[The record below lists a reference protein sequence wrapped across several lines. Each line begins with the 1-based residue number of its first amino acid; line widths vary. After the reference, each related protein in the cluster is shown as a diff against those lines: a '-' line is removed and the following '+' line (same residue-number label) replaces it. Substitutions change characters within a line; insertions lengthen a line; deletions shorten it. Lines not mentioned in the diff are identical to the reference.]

1 LFRPCSDRKQTR
13 APSKERIVTRE
24 EIIAAIQECAA
35 KLGRTPRA
43 PEFYKLARVKI
54 HDLRKH
60 FGTFTRLLAASG
72 VERQGPGVSLAMDGL
87 FLDWARVTQAL
98 GKVPTKADYAMEGT
112 YSVRPYTR
120 RFGAWGNV
128 PQGMKDYMHRHRLEG
143 DWQDVLKIIGE
154 HLERTGT
161 FPGTSGGSFRTGR
174 KGDRPVYGRPM
185 FGNMGFAPTN
195 EQGVLFTFGAVA
207 HELGF
212 FIAKVQTEF
221 PDVEALREIGPN
233 LCQRTHWELEYES
246 RNFLE
251 HMHPLDGCDGII
263 CWINNWPD
271 CPLEV
276 IELRSVVERLARSGP
291 SAPRAMRDPANS

>member
-1 LFRPCSDRKQTR
+1 M
-13 APSKERIVTRE
+13 TRE
-24 EIIAAIQECAA
+24 EIISTVQGLTAS
-35 KLGRTPRA
+35 LGRAPRA
-43 PEFYKLARVKI
+43 PEFHKLTGIKI

-72 VERQGPGVSLAMDGL
+72 LEPRGPGVSLAMDVL
-87 FLDWARVTQAL
+87 FLDWARVTQML
-98 GKVPTKADYAMEGT
+98 GKVPTKADYSLEGKH
-112 YSVRPYTR
+112 SVRPFTR

-128 PQGMKDYMHRHRLEG
+128 PQGMKDYAHRHRLER

-154 HLERTGT
+154 HLERAGT
-161 FPGTSGGSFRTGR
+161 FPGTSGRSLRTAR

-185 FGNMGFAPTN
+185 FGNLSFAPTN
-195 EQGVLFTFGAVA
+195 EQGVLFVFGAVA

-212 FIAKVQTEF
+212 FITKVQVEF
-221 PDVEALREIGPN
+221 PDVEALREVGPN

-251 HMHPLDGCDGII
+251 HMHPVDGCDGII

-276 IELRSVVERLARSGP
+276 IELRSVVERLARSNPVIGRSGDRVIGKTQNP
-291 SAPRAMRDPANS
+291 TADER